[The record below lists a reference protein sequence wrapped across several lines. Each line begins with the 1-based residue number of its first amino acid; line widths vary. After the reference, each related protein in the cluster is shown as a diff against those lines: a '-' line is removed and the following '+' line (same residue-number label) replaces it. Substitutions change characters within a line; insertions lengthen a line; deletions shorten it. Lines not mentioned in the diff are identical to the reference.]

1 MNKAS
6 ALIAVEEPAR
16 FSAEEFMDMAAAG
29 AFENI
34 VGKIELVEGVII
46 RMSPAHAPHF
56 LYQRELFLRLHE
68 IFGAGRDGF
77 IVGQTPTVRLSEDTV
92 RDPDVAI
99 LRLPAELGGIFAAA
113 DLLLAAEV
121 SDSSLPK
128 DRGSKR
134 LSYARAGIPNYWVV
148 DIRGR
153 KVELWVSPE
162 GGDYSSHRTIPFG
175 EPIPVPGTAETITLD

>member
-1 MNKAS
+1 MNKA

-16 FSAEEFMDMAAAG
+16 FSAEEFMDMATAG

-56 LYQRELFLRLHE
+56 RYQRELFVRLHE
-68 IFGAGRDGF
+68 IFGAGQDGF
-77 IVGQTPTVRLSEDTV
+77 IVGQTPTVRLAADTV
-92 RDPDVAI
+92 RDPDVGI
-99 LRLPAELGGIFAAA
+99 LHVPEGLQGIFDAAHF
-113 DLLLAAEV
+113 LLAAEV

-134 LSYARAGIPNYWVV
+134 LSYARAGIPHYWVV

-153 KVELWVSPE
+153 KVELWSSPD
-162 GGDYSSHRTIPFG
+162 GGDYSAHRSIPFG
-175 EPIPVPGTAETITLD
+175 DPIPVPGTDKTITLD